1 MTIRHLQKHALRA
14 LLVVLALSGVACS
27 GAPPVVVEPP
37 APPIRSQSPAQELAT
52 TALHAPDPQARWS
65 ALEELGVRAEPDDA
79 VALLRPGLDSSDDA
93 VRRNAAVALS
103 VFGSGDGLDT
113 LHEGVTARDAWR
125 RWEAINALG
134 RVHDEGTVRVLAPVL
149 LSPVARDREETALVL
164 GRIGGHDAL
173 VLLVGAL
180 HDPLPSVRWRAAL
193 ALGHLG
199 DPAALPPLRAA
210 LEDEPATV
218 VSRNIEQAIVRLT
231 GR

>member
-1 MTIRHLQKHALRA
+1 
-14 LLVVLALSGVACS
+14 
-27 GAPPVVVEPP
+27 
-37 APPIRSQSPAQELAT
+37 
-52 TALHAPDPQARWS
+52 
-65 ALEELGVRAEPDDA
+65 
-79 VALLRPGLDSSDDA
+79 
-93 VRRNAAVALS
+93 
-103 VFGSGDGLDT
+103 
-113 LHEGVTARDAWR
+113 
-125 RWEAINALG
+125 
-134 RVHDEGTVRVLAPVL
+134 
-149 LSPVARDREETALVL
+149 VARDREETALVL